1 MQSNLQNIVR
11 SPPISFGKTR
21 LRSIGFALHGI
32 RALVRHEANARV
44 HLAASVAVVSA
55 GLVMRCSLDEWRWLV
70 LAMAMVWIAEAFNTA
85 IEVLCNLTQPDF
97 HPQVK
102 LIKDLAAGAVLLAA
116 IAATLIGASVAWPH
130 LLGGGA

>member
-1 MQSNLQNIVR
+1 MQSSLQHTA
-11 SPPISFGKTR
+11 SPPLISFGKAR

-32 RALVRHEANARV
+32 RALVRHEANARI
-44 HLAASVAVVSA
+44 HLAASVAVVLA
-55 GLVMRCSLDEWRWLV
+55 GLVLRCGLDEWRWLV

-85 IEVLCNLTQPDF
+85 IEVLCNLAQPDF

-116 IAATLIGASVAWPH
+116 MAATLIGTSVAWPH
-130 LLGGGA
+130 LVGGGA